1 MKKKSSGITKATV
14 VAVLAAGIIVPTT
27 VSAAPYD
34 VWNGTTKVGNLKDA
48 ILDDNK
54 VLLLEV
60 LDNAEKYRYE
70 LNKKTYLFSEADA
83 IASANPELVGTDLE
97 TKIAT
102 DLVNNAQDAIEQTT
116 SVSGVYTGGLMS
128 YVDVAMN
135 QFTSNIDKVYVD
147 GVELSKT
154 QYSLINNGSTLRIV
168 QVTKASQVQVKLV
181 GQNDKI
187 QVVF

>member
-1 MKKKSSGITKATV
+1 MIKNKIYKGLTKTAIAAILVGSLVTPLSTKAAEHDLYKGNTNQG
-14 VAVLAAGIIVPTT
+14 GIF
-27 VSAAPYD
+27 D
-34 VWNGTTKVGNLKDA
+34 F
-48 ILDDNK
+48 ILDNNK
-54 VLLLEV
+54 FYDLFI
-60 LDNAEKYRYE
+60 NISAYKYE
-70 LNKKTYLFSEADA
+70 LDGKLYTATKINEIFT
-83 IASANPELVGTDLE
+83 ANPGMAQADIAQKVQEAGLVGTPISSL
-97 TKIAT
+97 T
-102 DLVNNAQDAIEQTT
+102 
-116 SVSGVYTGGLMS
+116 VSGVYTGGLMS

-154 QYSLINNGSTLRIV
+154 QYSFVNNGSTLRIV